1 MHNEFPEAKPVL
13 NILSDCDSSP
23 HLLAWRV
30 HGLEAQLA
38 RLTDV
43 LASKQQK
50 IVELTWLIHEMR
62 RYGGR

>member
-1 MHNEFPEAKPVL
+1 MINEFPEAKPVR
-13 NILSDCDSSP
+13 NILNSYNSSP

-30 HGLEAQLA
+30 HEQQTRID
-38 RLTDV
+38 RLTEV
-43 LASKQQK
+43 LESKQQK